1 MKDNICKS
9 YILKCFV
16 HVCRFTFYYSFCYV
30 TIFLGNFFVERRAST
45 ENSMEILSTFFI
57 IIHMLMPNPSV
68 ALFNEGKYLKLFNR
82 LFSVSSRMQGASC
95 RRHTSAKR
103 MQPRLKINPGWSVV
117 SSKNAKRHRPG
128 WRGRD
133 FETKVW
139 HFRKLLVAW
148 RVGVAGD
155 ILWVK
160 WQDNEPA
167 SKVKCHCRDLS
178 HAHWEIL
185 WRRERTR
192 EKRQFAR
199 NTKHEKCNW
208 KLNRVSIIIPGTI

>member
-1 MKDNICKS
+1 
-9 YILKCFV
+9 
-16 HVCRFTFYYSFCYV
+16 
-30 TIFLGNFFVERRAST
+30 
-45 ENSMEILSTFFI
+45 
-57 IIHMLMPNPSV
+57 MPYPTS
-68 ALFNEGKYLKLFNR
+68 KYLKLFYR
-82 LFSVSSRMQGASC
+82 LFSVSFRMQGASC

-117 SSKNAKRHRPG
+117 SSKNAKRHWLG

-139 HFRKLLVAW
+139 HFRKLLVAR

-178 HAHWEIL
+178 HVHWEIPR
-185 WRRERTR
+185 RRERTR
-192 EKRQFAR
+192 VKRKFAT
-199 NTKHEKCNW
+199 NTKHEERNW
-208 KLNRVSIIIPGTI
+208 NIKQSFDNYQGMV

>member
-1 MKDNICKS
+1 MS
-9 YILKCFV
+9 
-16 HVCRFTFYYSFCYV
+16 
-30 TIFLGNFFVERRAST
+30 
-45 ENSMEILSTFFI
+45 
-57 IIHMLMPNPSV
+57 NPSV
-68 ALFNEGKYLKLFNR
+68 ALVNEGKYLKLFNR

-95 RRHTSAKR
+95 WRHTSAKR

-117 SSKNAKRHRPG
+117 SSKNAKRHRLG
-128 WRGRD
+128 WRSRD

-139 HFRKLLVAW
+139 HFRKLLVAR

-178 HAHWEIL
+178 HAHWESYG
-185 WRRERTR
+185 EGSER
-192 EKRQFAR
+192 EKRQFTR

-208 KLNRVSIIIPGTI
+208 KLNKISIIIPDSV